1 MDVRQAIEQ
10 RRSVRK
16 YKDIPVEE
24 DKLKILLEAAR
35 LAPTG
40 SNTQSGRF
48 IVTRSKEMRERI
60 ADISHRQKWM
70 TQAPLF
76 ISCVADIRIRIP
88 DGELCVDELSPEFEV
103 KQCIRDVSI
112 QADHIVLQAEELG
125 LSTCW
130 IGWYDQA
137 EVREILNLPFDKY
150 VVCILVVGYSNE
162 KPAPRIRKTIE
173 EIVRYEKW

>member
-1 MDVRQAIEQ
+1 MDVKQAIEQ

-16 YKDIPVEE
+16 YKDTQIED
-24 DKLKILLEAAR
+24 DKLKILLEGAR

-48 IVTRSKEMRERI
+48 IITRNKEMREKI
-60 ADISHRQKWM
+60 AEVSHKQKWM
-70 TQAPLF
+70 AQAPLF
-76 ISCVADIRIRIP
+76 ISCVADIRVRIP
-88 DGELCVDELSPEFEV
+88 EGELFVDEMSPQFEV

-130 IGWYDQA
+130 VGWYNQA
-137 EVREILNLPFDKY
+137 EIREVFGLPSDKY
-150 VVCILVVGYSNE
+150 VVCVLVVGYADE
-162 KPAPRIRKTIE
+162 KPASRMRKAIE

>member
-1 MDVRQAIEQ
+1 MDVKQAIEQ

-16 YKDIPVEE
+16 YKDIQVED

-40 SNTQSGRF
+40 SNTQSGHF
-48 IVTRSKEMRERI
+48 IITRSKEMREQI
-60 ADISHRQKWM
+60 AEVSHRQKWM

-76 ISCVADIRIRIP
+76 ISCVADIRVRIP
-88 DGELCVDELSPEFEV
+88 EGELFVDEMSSQFEV

-112 QADHIVLQAEELG
+112 QAEHIVLQAEELG

-130 IGWYDQA
+130 IGWYNQA
-137 EVREILNLPFDKY
+137 EIRETLGLPADKY
-150 VVCILVVGYSNE
+150 IICVLVVGYADE
-162 KPAPRIRKTIE
+162 KPAPRIRKAIE

>member
-1 MDVRQAIEQ
+1 MDVKQAIEQ

-16 YKDIPVEE
+16 YKDIVVEE
-24 DKLKILLEAAR
+24 EKLKILLEAAR

-40 SNTQSGRF
+40 SNTQSGKF
-48 IVTRSKEMRERI
+48 IVTRSKEMREKI
-60 ADISHRQKWM
+60 ADVSHRQQWM
-70 TQAPLF
+70 AQAPLF
-76 ISCVADIRIRIP
+76 ITCVADVRIRIP
-88 DGELCVDELSPEFEV
+88 EGPLVVDELSPQHEV

-112 QADHIVLQAEELG
+112 QAEHIVLQAEELG

-137 EVREILNLPFDKY
+137 EIRETLALPSDKY
-150 VVCILVVGYSNE
+150 VVCVLIIGYGDE
-162 KPAPRIRKTIE
+162 KPAPRKRKPIE